1 MSLERQEASGRYLH
15 GIVDMGSN
23 GIRFSVTDM
32 SPDTARIMPTRYV
45 DRAGISLYDAQWST
59 GIQAPIPPEVIA
71 DVVRAYQRFKNTC
84 TDLGVPDENVRI
96 IGTEA
101 TRLALNS
108 EDFRAQIHNATG
120 WTVEMLPKEE
130 EGRVGA
136 MGVVSSFSHIKG
148 LMMDLGGG
156 STQITWLE
164 AENGQVRMSD
174 AGSVSMPYGAA
185 ALNRRIQEANIAG
198 GHAMKNFEEEVT
210 NNLRDAVAK
219 IEIPA
224 EFLDSG
230 KNPRGLDMHVSGGGF
245 RGWGYVLMCQHP
257 VQPYPCPIING
268 FEQPAK
274 NFENTSIV
282 MATTANQDNIFRVSE
297 RRASQVPAV
306 ALLVRCLCKALPAIT
321 TVKFAQGGVREG
333 ALFKDLPPEVK
344 AEHPFVAATKSSA
357 PPSSTQL
364 VSLIQSTTPEDHKGR
379 TIPEEIS
386 PQLLTA
392 VAQSLYCFNHLPKD
406 LQAAVALRS
415 TTTGV
420 LAGTHGANH
429 KERAALAV
437 ILCEASGGEGSL
449 APSDAQ
455 FYHLLCELLEP
466 SAAWWCKYYGKVAG
480 VAAQVYPAG
489 VVKDQKVSFTAKWDE
504 HETKHDKK
512 HGGLLHVTMDLGK
525 DDPSILQAEGLQK
538 SIKGLHKLGKK
549 KSWHKGEGGH
559 HVTLVVNSGS
569 GESLPESHFEE

>member
-1 MSLERQEASGRYLH
+1 MSTQSSSSNLH

-32 SPDTARIMPTRYV
+32 SPATARIMPTCYV

-59 GIQAPIPPEVIA
+59 GVQAPIPPDVVA
-71 DVVRAYQRFKNTC
+71 DVVRAYKRFKNTC

-101 TRLALNS
+101 TRQALNS

-136 MGVVSSFSHIKG
+136 MGVVSSFSSVKG

-156 STQITWLE
+156 STQITWLD
-164 AENGQVRMSD
+164 AEHGQVRMSD

-198 GHAMKNFEEEVT
+198 GHAMDHFEKEVT
-210 NNLRDAVAK
+210 HNLKEAVAK

-224 EFLDSG
+224 EFTDRD
-230 KNPRGLDMHVSGGGF
+230 KNPRGLNLHVSGGGF
-245 RGWGYVLMCQHP
+245 RGWGFVLMSQHP

-268 FEQPAK
+268 FEQPAR

-282 MATTANQDNIFRVSE
+282 MATAANQENIFRVSE

-306 ALLVRCLCKALPAIT
+306 ATLVRCLCKALPAIT

-333 ALFKDLPPEVK
+333 ALFKDLPAEVK
-344 AEHPFVAATKSSA
+344 AEHPLVAATKSSA
-357 PPSSTQL
+357 PPSSAQL
-364 VSLIQSTTPEDHKGR
+364 VSLIQSATPLPNEHKHVSL
-379 TIPEEIS
+379 PDEIS

-415 TTTGV
+415 TTSGV
-420 LAGTHGANH
+420 LAGTHGVSH

-455 FYHLLCELLEP
+455 FYNLLCELLEP
-466 SAAWWCKYYGKVAG
+466 SAAWWCKYYGQVAG

-489 VVKDQKVSFTAKWDE
+489 VVKDEKISFNTKWAED
-504 HETKHDKK
+504 ETKQEKK
-512 HGGLLHVTMDLGK
+512 HGHVLQVTVDLGK
-525 DDPSILQAEGLQK
+525 HDPSILQAEGLQK
-538 SIKGLHKLGKK
+538 SIKGLAKMGKK
-549 KSWHKGEGGH
+549 KTWHKNEGGH
-559 HVTLVVNSGS
+559 HVDLVVNSGS
-569 GESLPESHFEE
+569 GEALPESHFED

>member
-1 MSLERQEASGRYLH
+1 
-15 GIVDMGSN
+15 
-23 GIRFSVTDM
+23 M

-59 GIQAPIPPEVIA
+59 GVQAPIPPEVVA

-101 TRLALNS
+101 TRQALNS

-136 MGVVSSFSHIKG
+136 MGVVSSFSSVKG

-156 STQITWLE
+156 STQITWLD
-164 AENGQVRMSD
+164 AEHGQVRMSD

-198 GHAMKNFEEEVT
+198 HHAMADFEEEVT
-210 NNLRDAVAK
+210 NNLKNAVAK

-224 EFLDSG
+224 DLLNSG
-230 KNPRGLDMHVSGGGF
+230 KGLTLHVSGGGF
-245 RGWGYVLMCQHP
+245 RGWGFVLMSRHP

-282 MATTANQDNIFRVSE
+282 MATAANQENIFRVSE

-306 ALLVRCLCKALPAIT
+306 ATLVRCLCKALPAIT

-333 ALFKDLPPEVK
+333 ALFKDLPAEVK

-357 PPSSTQL
+357 PSSSAQL
-364 VSLIQSTTPEDHKGR
+364 VSLIQSATPSSDEHKHVSL
-379 TIPEEIS
+379 PDEIS

-415 TTTGV
+415 TTSGV
-420 LAGTHGANH
+420 LAGTHGASH
-429 KERAALAV
+429 KERAALAI

-449 APSDAQ
+449 APSDSQ
-455 FYHLLCELLEP
+455 FYKLLCELLEP
-466 SAAWWCKYYGKVAG
+466 SAAWWCKYYGQVAG

-489 VVKDQKVSFTAKWDE
+489 VVNDEKVSFSAKWAE
-504 HETKHDKK
+504 NEAKHEKK
-512 HGGLLHVTMDLGK
+512 HHIRALNVTIDLGK
-525 DDPSILQAEGLQK
+525 DDPSVLQAEGLQK
-538 SIKGLHKLGKK
+538 SIKGLSKLGKK
-549 KSWHKGEGGH
+549 KNWHKGDGGYDLA
-559 HVTLVVNSGS
+559 LVVNSGS
-569 GESLPESHFEE
+569 GEGLPESHFED

>member
-1 MSLERQEASGRYLH
+1 MNRPINGNLY

-32 SPDTARIMPTRYV
+32 CPGTARIMPTRYV

-59 GIQAPIPPEVIA
+59 GVQAPIPPEVVA
-71 DVVRAYQRFKNTC
+71 DVVRAYQRFKKTC
-84 TDLGVPDENVRI
+84 TDLGVPDENVRV

-101 TRLALNS
+101 TRQALNS
-108 EDFRAQIHNATG
+108 EDFRGQIHNATG

-136 MGVVSSFSHIKG
+136 MGVVSSFSSIKG

-156 STQITWLE
+156 STQITWLD
-164 AENGQVRMSD
+164 AEHGQVRMSD

-198 GHAMKNFEEEVT
+198 GHAMSHFEKEVT

-224 EFLDSG
+224 DFTDPG
-230 KNPRGLDMHVSGGGF
+230 RNPRGLDLHVSGGGF
-245 RGWGYVLMCQHP
+245 RGWGFVLMSQHP

-282 MATTANQDNIFRVSE
+282 MATAANQENIFRVSE

-306 ALLVRCLCKALPAIT
+306 ATLVRCLCKALPAIT

-333 ALFKDLPPEVK
+333 ALFKDLPAEVK
-344 AEHPFVAATKSSA
+344 AEHPLVAATKSSA
-357 PPSSTQL
+357 PVSSAQL
-364 VSLIQSTTPEDHKGR
+364 VSLVQSATPSSDEHKHVS
-379 TIPEEIS
+379 PPDEIS

-415 TTTGV
+415 TTSGV
-420 LAGTHGANH
+420 LAGTHGVSH

-449 APSDAQ
+449 APSDVQ
-455 FYHLLCELLEP
+455 FYNLLCDLLEP

-480 VAAQVYPAG
+480 VASQVYPAG
-489 VVKDQKVSFTAKWDE
+489 VVNDEKVSFSSRWTE
-504 HETKHDKK
+504 HETKQGKK
-512 HGGLLHVTMDLGK
+512 HGHLLQVTVDLGK
-525 DDPSILQAEGLQK
+525 DDASILQAEGLQK
-538 SIKGLHKLGKK
+538 SIKGLSKLGKK
-549 KSWHKGEGGH
+549 KAWHKGEGGH
-559 HVTLVVNSGS
+559 QVALVVNSGS
-569 GESLPESHFEE
+569 GEALPERHFED